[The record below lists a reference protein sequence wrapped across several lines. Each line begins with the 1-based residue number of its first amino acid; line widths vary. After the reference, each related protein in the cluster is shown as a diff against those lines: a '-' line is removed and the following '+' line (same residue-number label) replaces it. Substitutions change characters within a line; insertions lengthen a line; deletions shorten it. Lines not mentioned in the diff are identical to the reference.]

1 MYGDSEQ
8 VLAIKDMNTFSGL
21 LSVSDCLKTLT
32 CEILQFVSLDF
43 FQMQVKKIFNQGKE
57 GFQSEER

>member
-1 MYGDSEQ
+1 MNNYFWFCFIKELVSHMYGDSEQ

-43 FQMQVKKIFNQGKE
+43 FQM
-57 GFQSEER
+57 